1 MCEELKIIDLSN
13 NLITDENNL
22 LFLNSCPNLQK
33 VILTG
38 NKFKSLNRELL
49 DKNIQLVI

>member
-13 NLITDENNL
+13 NLISDENNL

-38 NKFKSLNRELL
+38 NKLKKFNKDLI
-49 DKNIQLVI
+49 DKNIQLII